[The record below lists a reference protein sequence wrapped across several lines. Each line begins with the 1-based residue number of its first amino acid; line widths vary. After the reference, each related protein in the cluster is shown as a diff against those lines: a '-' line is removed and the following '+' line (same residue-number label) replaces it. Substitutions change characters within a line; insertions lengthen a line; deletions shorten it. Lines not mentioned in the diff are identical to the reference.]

1 MSTDWRSTSGMVKK
15 NIRTGK
21 YEIYTQQRILDN
33 VSPINIYIEGDG
45 NSFTKRGVPTHNPTP
60 VSTLVRDMADADN
73 AVNVAYIARPC
84 QYIMS
89 KTCTQ
94 SDWTDGRFSPEI
106 VQAIQDAIK
115 QVAGN
120 RPISLIGYSGGALIS
135 GYIIK
140 HNPDMNFIQWVTVS
154 GVLNHNDWTSFFG
167 DKPLKKSVD
176 LDTLPD
182 IKQVHFVAEQDKV
195 VPRKLSEKWTRGQ
208 PMIVIKGATHNDYP
222 KM

>member
-1 MSTDWRSTSGMVKK
+1 MVKK

-154 GVLNHNDWTSFFG
+154 GVLNHNDWTNFFG